1 MYWHIESIFLHYK
14 GQYSLNIMADQ
25 CCLDLCTGCDCG
37 ELCGN
42 VCSILLC
49 YQCFQ
54 NCGEC
59 NCHCGSSK
67 RGRHAYVAAPQ
78 KEPKQQRMSRDAE
91 LVF

>member
-1 MYWHIESIFLHYK
+1 
-14 GQYSLNIMADQ
+14 MADQ

-67 RGRHAYVAAPQ
+67 RGRHGICGRSTKGAKTTANVKRCGTCVLEILFKY
-78 KEPKQQRMSRDAE
+78 
-91 LVF
+91 